1 MKYQK
6 KWCQVIVVLMFT
18 ALLLF
23 YTWIEEAKENAH
35 VEPKVGKIDIS
46 GLIIQGDNDTR
57 QFVKKQRYVKESDKT
72 ENIIIKKGK
81 MEKSLHI
88 IARQTGVNRKIL
100 EKMITQG
107 GKQQILKLQELY
119 FAPIQIESVKTTPL
133 TICEFIVDENGERA
147 KGMHLA
153 DIQDG
158 DILITKNSRFL
169 GWRNGHAGLVV
180 DAKKGLV
187 LEAVML
193 GTDTTLC
200 RLDAWERYPSFLV
213 LRLREEWYEKEEIA
227 EMVTYA
233 KEYMVDVPYHL
244 FAGIRERWKEQYH
257 KKDRSQ
263 EGQASQMMDAVLS
276 GTHCAH
282 LVWYAYWLLGID
294 LDSDGGVLVTPYDIQ
309 NSPYLEVI
317 QTYGY

>member
-6 KWCQVIVVLMFT
+6 KWSQVIVVLMFT

-23 YTWIEEAKENAH
+23 YNWIEEAKEIVH
-35 VEPKVGKIDIS
+35 VEPQIEKMDIS
-46 GLIIQGDNDTR
+46 ELMIQGKNDTK
-57 QFVKKQRYVKESDKT
+57 QLVKKQVQVIENDKRR
-72 ENIIIKKGK
+72 NR
-81 MEKSLHI
+81 LHI
-88 IARQTGVNRKIL
+88 IAQQTGVNMKIL
-100 EKMITQG
+100 KKMLNQ
-107 GKQQILKLQELY
+107 GKQEQILALQEMY

-133 TICEFIVDENGERA
+133 TICEFIVDENGDRD
-147 KGMHLA
+147 KGMQLA

-200 RLDAWERYPSFLV
+200 RLDAWERYPSYLV
-213 LRLREEWYEKEEIA
+213 LRLKEEWYEEDKIA
-227 EMVTYA
+227 QMVTYA

-263 EGQASQMMDAVLS
+263 EGQALQMMDAVLS

>member
-6 KWCQVIVVLMFT
+6 KWCQAIVVLMFT

-23 YTWIEEAKENAH
+23 YNWIEEAKEIVH
-35 VEPKVGKIDIS
+35 VKPQIEKIDIS
-46 GLIIQGDNDTR
+46 EFIKQEKID
-57 QFVKKQRYVKESDKT
+57 KKQKERKHVYLI
-72 ENIIIKKGK
+72 END
-81 MEKSLHI
+81 EKQDNLHI
-88 IARQTGVNRKIL
+88 LSQQTGVNMKIL
-100 EKMITQG
+100 KNLLNQ
-107 GKQQILKLQELY
+107 GKQEQILALQETY

-133 TICEFIVDENGERA
+133 TICEFIVDENGDRA
-147 KGMHLA
+147 KGMQLA

-169 GWRNGHAGLVV
+169 GWRNGHAGFVV
-180 DAKKGLV
+180 DAEKGLV

-200 RLDAWERYPSFLV
+200 RLDAWERYPSYLV
-213 LRLREEWYEKEEIA
+213 LRLKEEWYEEDKIVQ
-227 EMVTYA
+227 MVTYA

-244 FAGIRERWKEQYH
+244 FAGIRERWKEQHH

-282 LVWYAYWLLGID
+282 LVWYAYWLMGID
-294 LDSDGGVLVTPYDIQ
+294 LDSDGGILVTPYDIQ
-309 NSPYLEVI
+309 KSPYLEVI

>member
-1 MKYQK
+1 MEYKK
-6 KWCQVIVVLMFT
+6 KWSQVIVVLMFT

-23 YTWIEEAKENAH
+23 YNWIEEAKEIVH
-35 VEPKVGKIDIS
+35 VEPQIEKMDIS
-46 GLIIQGDNDTR
+46 ELIKQEKKD
-57 QFVKKQRYVKESDKT
+57 KKQKDRKYVYVTKNNERQ
-72 ENIIIKKGK
+72 NN
-81 MEKSLHI
+81 LHI
-88 IARQTGVNRKIL
+88 LSQQTGVNKHVL
-100 EKMITQG
+100 ANLLNQ
-107 GKQQILKLQELY
+107 GKQEQILALQEMY

-133 TICEFIVDENGERA
+133 TICEFIVDGNGDRA
-147 KGMHLA
+147 KGMQLA

-200 RLDAWERYPSFLV
+200 RLDAWERYPSYLV
-213 LRLREEWYEKEEIA
+213 LRLKEEWYEKDKIA
-227 EMVTYA
+227 QMVTYA

-244 FAGIRERWKEQYH
+244 LAGIRERWKEQYH
-257 KKDRSQ
+257 KKDKSQ
-263 EGQASQMMDAVLS
+263 KGQASQMVDAVLS

-282 LVWYAYWLLGID
+282 LVWYAYWLMGID

>member
-1 MKYQK
+1 
-6 KWCQVIVVLMFT
+6 MFT

-23 YTWIEEAKENAH
+23 YNWIEEAKEIVH
-35 VEPKVGKIDIS
+35 VEPQIEKIDIS
-46 GLIIQGDNDTR
+46 EFIKQEKID
-57 QFVKKQRYVKESDKT
+57 KKQKERKHVYLI
-72 ENIIIKKGK
+72 END
-81 MEKSLHI
+81 EKQDNLHI
-88 IARQTGVNRKIL
+88 LSQQTGVNMKIL
-100 EKMITQG
+100 KNLLNQ
-107 GKQQILKLQELY
+107 GKQEEILALQESY
-119 FAPIQIESVKTTPL
+119 FAPIQTESVKTTPL
-133 TICEFIVDENGERA
+133 TICEFIVDENGDRA
-147 KGMHLA
+147 KGMQLA

-169 GWRNGHAGLVV
+169 GWRNGHVGLVV
-180 DAKKGLV
+180 DEEKGLV

-213 LRLREEWYEKEEIA
+213 LRLKEEWYEQDRIA

-233 KEYMVDVPYHL
+233 KEHMVDVPYHL

-263 EGQASQMMDAVLS
+263 EGQASQMVDAVLS

-282 LVWYAYWLLGID
+282 LVWYAYWLMGID
-294 LDSDGGVLVTPYDIQ
+294 LDSDGGILVTPYDIQ
-309 NSPYLEVI
+309 KSPYLEVI

>member
-1 MKYQK
+1 MEYKK
-6 KWCQVIVVLMFT
+6 KWSQVIVVLMFT

-23 YTWIEEAKENAH
+23 YNWIEEAKEIVH
-35 VEPKVGKIDIS
+35 VEPQIEKIDIS
-46 GLIIQGDNDTR
+46 ELIKQEKKD
-57 QFVKKQRYVKESDKT
+57 KKQKDRKYVYVTKNNERQ
-72 ENIIIKKGK
+72 NN
-81 MEKSLHI
+81 LHI
-88 IARQTGVNRKIL
+88 LSQQTGVNKHVL
-100 EKMITQG
+100 ANLLNQ
-107 GKQQILKLQELY
+107 GKQEQILALQEMY

-133 TICEFIVDENGERA
+133 TICEFIVDGNGDRA
-147 KGMHLA
+147 KGMQLA

-200 RLDAWERYPSFLV
+200 RLDAWERYPSYLV
-213 LRLREEWYEKEEIA
+213 LRLKEEWYEKDKIA
-227 EMVTYA
+227 QMVTYA

-244 FAGIRERWKEQYH
+244 LAGIRERWKEQYH
-257 KKDRSQ
+257 KKDKSQ
-263 EGQASQMMDAVLS
+263 KGQASQMVDAVLS

-282 LVWYAYWLLGID
+282 LVWYAYWLMGID

>member
-1 MKYQK
+1 MEYKK
-6 KWCQVIVVLMFT
+6 KWSQVIVVLMFT

-23 YTWIEEAKENAH
+23 YNWIEEAKEIVH
-35 VEPKVGKIDIS
+35 VEPQIEKMDIS
-46 GLIIQGDNDTR
+46 ELIKQEKKD
-57 QFVKKQRYVKESDKT
+57 KKQKDRKYVYVTKNNERQ
-72 ENIIIKKGK
+72 NN
-81 MEKSLHI
+81 LHI
-88 IARQTGVNRKIL
+88 LSQQTGVNKHVL
-100 EKMITQG
+100 ANLLKQ
-107 GKQQILKLQELY
+107 GKQEQILALQEMY

-133 TICEFIVDENGERA
+133 TICEFIVDGNGDRA
-147 KGMHLA
+147 KGMQLA

-213 LRLREEWYEKEEIA
+213 LRLKEEWYEEDKIVQI
-227 EMVTYA
+227 VTYA
-233 KEYMVDVPYHL
+233 KEYMLDVPYHL

-257 KKDRSQ
+257 KKDRNQ
-263 EGQASQMMDAVLS
+263 EGQALKMVDAVLS

-282 LVWYAYWLLGID
+282 LVWYVYWLMGID